1 MTFFYCWHRPGRRI
15 QAQRYACRHCGV
27 AIEECPGVSWRNS
40 CVGGSTCPCEGSGW
54 VAIVRSK
61 RQALAQ
67 TLMASKPVWKLTVAT
82 GCRIVDG
89 VRGTQSAARIAGSV
103 PNVLIQ
109 YGKIPSTHIWR

>member
-67 TLMASKPVWKLTVAT
+67 TLMASNPYGSSRSQLDVGSLMVYVGRNRRRELPVASQM
-82 GCRIVDG
+82 C
-89 VRGTQSAARIAGSV
+89 
-103 PNVLIQ
+103 
-109 YGKIPSTHIWR
+109 